1 MKNMI
6 LMQNADIS
14 KKLVESLYCSNMKY
28 DMYEFDGLHFTK
40 LNTVIDSVH
49 ITFEEYLPYYLDKKG
64 KERKTAKLFYRL
76 TIHEK
81 IFRVEVRWKGNVYS
95 ASPQFQMHESND
107 LQVDE
112 EVQEEQ
118 EDEEEVEEI

>member
-1 MKNMI
+1 M
-6 LMQNADIS
+6 
-14 KKLVESLYCSNMKY
+14 
-28 DMYEFDGLHFTK
+28 
-40 LNTVIDSVH
+40 
-49 ITFEEYLPYYLDKKG
+49 
-64 KERKTAKLFYRL
+64 FYKL

-112 EVQEEQ
+112 DVQEEQ